1 MLLDDAK
8 VYTKKEVDELMSNMR
23 TQLIKDTKGNGGIG
37 DSLVN
42 LATAPLFDSLDSE
55 KYRVGLND
63 IKSTLG
69 DLTKNVTSLNIGG
82 IFSQFTNGAAS
93 VMKTVAEIDAQMRT
107 NLEGQGSAYGDL
119 ATGMRRQVGEIGS
132 VVSNIGVTMKDT
144 IDGIKSLTE
153 ASGRFAL
160 IGKQTITE
168 GLTASAA
175 YTKSNTFLLENTEK
189 FRTVGLGL
197 ADAAKSVTTVGQTSI
212 SLGLNAKKV
221 TDTLVTNLDK
231 LNSYGFKN
239 GIDGLGRMVQQ
250 AQSLGISVDRTFSIA
265 SDLFDPAKA
274 IDMTANLQAL
284 GGAFGDFADP
294 LKLMYD
300 ATNNVEGL
308 QDSLAGAAKNLA
320 TYNSEQG
327 RFEVSGAN
335 LRRANDMAKAL
346 GMSTGEL
353 TNMAVRAANKFEVMS
368 KLDMFPNLK
377 PEQKEFVSNLATM
390 KGGKVGFDIPQ
401 NIAEKM
407 GMKEGFHSIEE
418 MGGSM
423 DEFRKLQQ
431 KMAEQKPEE
440 IARSQY
446 NAVTNIMNTVNSIAL
461 RMGAQAYNSE
471 ASTKMQSAMSA
482 LSAALYDA
490 NTNPQ
495 NKGKTVGEIMQSE
508 SFKKDIS
515 TSINDFKGASKAMMD
530 DIGKQ
535 LGISQS
541 NMSKFE
547 TTVSNVFDKGKAI
560 VSPVLTKA
568 ETGLG
573 NIGSKV
579 SEKVNNFI
587 QNVTG
592 NVNVTHT
599 IVGNPFPAGSLG
611 NQIINDP
618 NVNAHI
624 DSRIQQYDQAK
635 QSGKDFVI
643 KK

>member
-1 MLLDDAK
+1 MPGNEEK
-8 VYTKKEVDELMSNMR
+8 VYTRKEMDEILAKQR
-23 TQLIKDTKGNGGIG
+23 TSIIQEIKGSGGLG
-37 DSLVN
+37 ESLVN
-42 LATAPLFDSLDSE
+42 AATAPLFDSLDSE
-55 KYRVGLND
+55 KYRIGLDD
-63 IKSTLG
+63 IKNTLG
-69 DLTKNVTSLNIGG
+69 DLTKNVTSLNISG
-82 IFSQFTNGAAS
+82 IFQQFTNGAAS
-93 VMKTVAEIDAQMRT
+93 VLKNIAEIDAQMRT

-119 ATGMRRQVGEIGS
+119 ADGMRKQIGDIGS

-144 IDGIKSLTE
+144 IEGVRSLTD

-197 ADAAKSVTTVGQTSI
+197 ADAAKSVTSIGQTSI

-231 LNSYGFKN
+231 LNTYGFKN
-239 GIDGLGRMVQQ
+239 GIEGLSRMVQQ
-250 AQSLGISVDRTFSIA
+250 AQSLGISVDRTFTIA

-300 ATNNVEGL
+300 ATNNVDGL

-320 TYNSEQG
+320 TYNTEQG

-335 LRRANDMAKAL
+335 LRRANDIAKTL
-346 GMSTGEL
+346 GMSTSEL
-353 TNMAVRAANKFEVMS
+353 SNIAVRAANKFEVMS
-368 KLDMFPNLK
+368 KLEMFPNLNK
-377 PEQKEFVSNLATM
+377 DQKEFVSNLATLKDGKIGFDVPDSM
-390 KGGKVGFDIPQ
+390 AEKIFGTGAKGGFKSLEEVG
-401 NIAEKM
+401 
-407 GMKEGFHSIEE
+407 GHIE
-418 MGGSM
+418 
-423 DEFRKLQQ
+423 EFRKLQQ

-471 ASTKMQSAMSA
+471 TSDKMQSAMSA
-482 LSAALYDA
+482 LSTALYNA
-490 NTNPQ
+490 NTRPE
-495 NKGKTVGEIMQSE
+495 NKGKTVGEILKSE
-508 SFKKDIS
+508 AFQKDIS
-515 TSINDFKGASKAMMD
+515 ASINDFKGASKSMLD
-530 DIGKQ
+530 EIGKQ

-541 NMSKFE
+541 NM
-547 TTVSNVFDKGKAI
+547 TTLEQKLSGVVAKTGEIVKPAI
-560 VSPVLTKA
+560 SKA
-568 ETGLG
+568 ETGFS

-592 NVNVTHT
+592 TVNVTHT
-599 IVGNPFPAGSLG
+599 VDLKGLNDQSILG
-611 NQIINDP
+611 QIFTSP
-618 NVNAHI
+618 TANAAI
-624 DSRIQQYDQAK
+624 DSRVHADVR
-635 QSGKDFVI
+635 DFTTT

>member
-1 MLLDDAK
+1 MPDNEEK
-8 VYTKKEVDELMSNMR
+8 VYTKKEMDEVLAKQR
-23 TQLIKDTKGNGGIG
+23 TSIIQEIKGSGGLG
-37 DSLVN
+37 ESLVN
-42 LATAPLFDSLDSE
+42 AATAPLFDSLDSE
-55 KYRVGLND
+55 KYRIGLND
-63 IKSTLG
+63 IKNTLG
-69 DLTKNVTSLNIGG
+69 DLTKNVTSFNISG
-82 IFSQFTNGAAS
+82 IFQQFTDGAAS
-93 VMKTVAEIDAQMRT
+93 VLKNIAEIDAQMRT

-119 ATGMRRQVGEIGS
+119 ADGMRKQIGDIGS
-132 VVSNIGVTMKDT
+132 VVSNIGVTMQDT
-144 IDGIKSLTE
+144 IEGVKSLTD

-197 ADAAKSVTTVGQTSI
+197 ADAAKSVTSIGQTSI

-231 LNSYGFKN
+231 LNTYGFKN
-239 GIDGLGRMVQQ
+239 GIDGLSRMVQQ
-250 AQSLGISVDRTFSIA
+250 AQSLGISVDRTFTIA

-300 ATNNVEGL
+300 ATNNVDGL

-320 TYNSEQG
+320 TYNTEQG

-335 LRRANDMAKAL
+335 LRRANDVAKTL
-346 GMSTGEL
+346 GISTSEL
-353 TNMAVRAANKFEVMS
+353 ANIAVRAANKFEVMS
-368 KLDMFPNLK
+368 KLEMFPNLNK
-377 PEQKEFVSNLATM
+377 DQKEFVSNLATL
-390 KGGKVGFDIPQ
+390 KDGKVGFDVPDSM
-401 NIAEKM
+401 AEKIF
-407 GMKEGFHSIEE
+407 GTGAKGGFKSLEEVGGHIE
-418 MGGSM
+418 
-423 DEFRKLQQ
+423 EFRKLQQ

-471 ASTKMQSAMSA
+471 TSDKMQSAMSD
-482 LSAALYDA
+482 LSTALYNA
-490 NTNPQ
+490 NTRPE
-495 NKGKTVGEIMQSE
+495 NKGKTVGEIMKSE
-508 SFKKDIS
+508 AFQKDIS
-515 TSINDFKGASKAMMD
+515 ASINDFKGASKSMLD
-530 DIGKQ
+530 EIGKQ

-541 NMSKFE
+541 NMTTLEQKVSGVVAKAGEIVKPAISK
-547 TTVSNVFDKGKAI
+547 V
-560 VSPVLTKA
+560 
-568 ETGLG
+568 ETGLS
-573 NIGSKV
+573 NIGSKA

-592 NVNVTHT
+592 TVNVTHT
-599 IVGNPFPAGSLG
+599 VDLKGLNDQSILG
-611 NQIINDP
+611 QIFTSP
-618 NVNAHI
+618 TANAAI
-624 DSRIQQYDQAK
+624 DSRVHADVR
-635 QSGKDFVI
+635 DFTTT

>member
-1 MLLDDAK
+1 MPGNEEK
-8 VYTKKEVDELMSNMR
+8 VYTRKEIDEILAKQR
-23 TQLIKDTKGNGGIG
+23 TSIIQEIKGSGGLG
-37 DSLVN
+37 ESLVN
-42 LATAPLFDSLDSE
+42 AATAPLFDSLDSE
-55 KYRVGLND
+55 KYRIGLDD
-63 IKSTLG
+63 IKNTLG
-69 DLTKNVTSLNIGG
+69 DLTKNVTSLNISG
-82 IFSQFTNGAAS
+82 IFQQFTNGAAS
-93 VMKTVAEIDAQMRT
+93 VLKNIAEIDAQMRT

-119 ATGMRRQVGEIGS
+119 ADGMRKQIGDIGS

-144 IDGIKSLTE
+144 IEGVRSLTD

-197 ADAAKSVTTVGQTSI
+197 ADAAKSVTSIGQTSI

-231 LNSYGFKN
+231 LNTYGFKN
-239 GIDGLGRMVQQ
+239 GIEGLSRMVQQ
-250 AQSLGISVDRTFSIA
+250 AQSLGISVDRTFTIA

-300 ATNNVEGL
+300 ATNNVDGL

-320 TYNSEQG
+320 TYNTEQG

-335 LRRANDMAKAL
+335 LRRANDIAKTL
-346 GMSTGEL
+346 GMSTSEL
-353 TNMAVRAANKFEVMS
+353 ANIAVRAANKFEVMS
-368 KLDMFPNLK
+368 KLEMFPNLNK
-377 PEQKEFVSNLATM
+377 DQKEFVSNLATLKDGKIGFDVPDSM
-390 KGGKVGFDIPQ
+390 AEKIFGTGAKGGFKSLEEVG
-401 NIAEKM
+401 
-407 GMKEGFHSIEE
+407 GHIE
-418 MGGSM
+418 
-423 DEFRKLQQ
+423 EFRKLQQ

-471 ASTKMQSAMSA
+471 TSDKMQSAMSA
-482 LSAALYDA
+482 LSTALYNA
-490 NTNPQ
+490 NTRPE
-495 NKGKTVGEIMQSE
+495 NKGKTVGEILKSE
-508 SFKKDIS
+508 AFQKDIS
-515 TSINDFKGASKAMMD
+515 ASINDFKGASKSMLD
-530 DIGKQ
+530 EIGKQ

-541 NMSKFE
+541 NM
-547 TTVSNVFDKGKAI
+547 TTLEQKLSGVVAKTGEIVKPAI
-560 VSPVLTKA
+560 SKA
-568 ETGLG
+568 ETGFS

-592 NVNVTHT
+592 TVNVTHT
-599 IVGNPFPAGSLG
+599 VDLKGLNDQSILG
-611 NQIINDP
+611 QIFTSP
-618 NVNAHI
+618 TANAAI
-624 DSRIQQYDQAK
+624 DSRVHADVR
-635 QSGKDFVI
+635 DFTTT